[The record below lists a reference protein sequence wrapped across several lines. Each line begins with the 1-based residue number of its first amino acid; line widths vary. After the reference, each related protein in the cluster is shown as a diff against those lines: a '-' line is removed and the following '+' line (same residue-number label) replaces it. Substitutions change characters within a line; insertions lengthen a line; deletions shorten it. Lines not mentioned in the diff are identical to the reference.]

1 MKFIVYDFDG
11 TIYNGDSTMDF
22 IKFLISKDK
31 SIIFY
36 LPKMLIYLIKYK
48 IKLIEKETMKECF
61 FNIFKKFNNIEKL
74 VEEFWG
80 THEKNLK
87 SFFTEKKSHK
97 NDIISSASPYFL
109 LEPIARKYKV
119 YDLFASPV
127 NKKTGKY
134 NGKNCH
140 NVEKVRLLHKKY
152 PDCIVQEMYSDDANA
167 DKPLLELAKKSY
179 IVKKDKIIY
188 YKDYINQK
196 QNTIKSFWNW
206 GSKVYHK
213 NEEIWN
219 YLIVGVLTT
228 IVSLISYGI
237 CVRTFLNAKV
247 AIELQIANVISWIVS
262 VAFAYFMNRIFVF
275 KSKEINKIKEAS
287 SFVCARIATLLLD
300 MFCMF
305 IIVTILNFND
315 MFGKIISQLMVIIG
329 NYILSKIFVFKK
341 KD

>member
-119 YDLFASPV
+119 YS
-127 NKKTGKY
+127 
-134 NGKNCH
+134 
-140 NVEKVRLLHKKY
+140 
-152 PDCIVQEMYSDDANA
+152 
-167 DKPLLELAKKSY
+167 
-179 IVKKDKIIY
+179 
-188 YKDYINQK
+188 
-196 QNTIKSFWNW
+196 
-206 GSKVYHK
+206 
-213 NEEIWN
+213 
-219 YLIVGVLTT
+219 
-228 IVSLISYGI
+228 
-237 CVRTFLNAKV
+237 
-247 AIELQIANVISWIVS
+247 
-262 VAFAYFMNRIFVF
+262 
-275 KSKEINKIKEAS
+275 
-287 SFVCARIATLLLD
+287 
-300 MFCMF
+300 
-305 IIVTILNFND
+305 NF
-315 MFGKIISQLMVIIG
+315 FFR
-329 NYILSKIFVFKK
+329 YWRP
-341 KD
+341 